1 MTTSTTNHSRR
12 AYTFI
17 LLPLVAI
24 VLPTLINANYPASA
38 ANSYPTER
46 RSNTGLIAFQS
57 SFQHQPSSSSSSS
70 RIQQNLI
77 VVASTAIPLLFCRRD
92 SESVLHGPV
101 SQINNCRSISLWRL
115 LATPDNDDISNDTSS
130 GESDDKG
137 KKRSFSIARA
147 GGRSTTSKKI
157 ARQKLGATETS
168 SGLPLIIGN
177 MLNGIKNIIYLIV
190 AVQILQSLFGF
201 LFGGGANDGSYVYYQ
216 STVYETTSVA
226 ADGQVSRIRKESVK
240 SNIPSLISGDRV
252 IEDKNAGGGDSKSS
266 YLLRGSPDKAIDTNR
281 EDSFSTLLNK

>member
-1 MTTSTTNHSRR
+1 MKKKGR
-12 AYTFI
+12 
-17 LLPLVAI
+17 V
-24 VLPTLINANYPASA
+24 
-38 ANSYPTER
+38 
-46 RSNTGLIAFQS
+46 
-57 SFQHQPSSSSSSS
+57 SS
-70 RIQQNLI
+70 RMGK
-77 VVASTAIPLLFCRRD
+77 LFR
-92 SESVLHGPV
+92 
-101 SQINNCRSISLWRL
+101 
-115 LATPDNDDISNDTSS
+115 TSS
-130 GESDDKG
+130 DKG
-137 KKRSFSIARA
+137 RD
-147 GGRSTTSKKI
+147 
-157 ARQKLGATETS
+157 S

-216 STVYETTSVA
+216 STFYETTSVA

-240 SNIPSLISGDRV
+240 SNIPNLISGDKA